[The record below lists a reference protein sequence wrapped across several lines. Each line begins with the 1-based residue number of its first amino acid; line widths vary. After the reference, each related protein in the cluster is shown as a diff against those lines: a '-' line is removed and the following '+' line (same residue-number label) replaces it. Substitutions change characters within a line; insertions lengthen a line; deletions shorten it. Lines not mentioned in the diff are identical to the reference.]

1 MNKQRKNAMISG
13 VAAMVLGLTCGAQV
27 VASHAPT
34 LAAAPA
40 PVVAPAAATEN
51 TTHAVPAN
59 LAVLAPAKPV
69 VRVNDA
75 VLTDRDLARE
85 IQMIFPYEK
94 THDGVPKA
102 IEPEMRKGAMQMMVF
117 EELVYQEALR
127 RKLTVAPERLKKAEA
142 QFRRQFQS
150 DEEFQ
155 KVMEIEVHGSAQLMR
170 DKIRRSLLIEEL
182 LKSDVTDKAA
192 VSEAQARAYYVAN
205 PKKFQH
211 GELFSIQT
219 ISIIPPGNS
228 SAEVQKE
235 ASQHA
240 QDAWK
245 QAKATKSY
253 KEFGLLAE
261 KVSDDDWHV
270 NMGDRKVVEAEK
282 LPPPVV
288 EAARA
293 MKAGQVSEL
302 IQLGNAY
309 TMFRLNEHT
318 PAGTRPFAE
327 VKVQLMTDLQKQKN
341 ERLRADLNRRLR
353 KTAKIEEL

>member
-1 MNKQRKNAMISG
+1 MTRQRKNAMMTG
-13 VAAMVLGLTCGAQV
+13 VAVMVLGLTCGAQV

-34 LAAAPA
+34 MAAAAPA
-40 PVVAPAAATEN
+40 SAAGSASATHVA
-51 TTHAVPAN
+51 PAN

-69 VRVNDA
+69 VRVNGA

-94 THDGVPKA
+94 THDGIPKGM
-102 IEPEMRKGAMQMMVF
+102 EPEMRKGAMQMMVF

-127 RKLTVAPERLKKAEA
+127 RKMTIPAERMKQAEA
-142 QFRRQFQS
+142 QFRKQFANA
-150 DEEFQ
+150 EEFQ
-155 KVMEIEVHGSAQLMR
+155 KVMEIEVHGSPQLMR
-170 DKIRRSLLIEEL
+170 DKIRRSLLIEAL
-182 LKSDVTDKAA
+182 LKSDVTDKAV
-192 VSEAQARAYYVAN
+192 VSEAQAQAYYTAN
-205 PKKFQH
+205 AKKFQH
-211 GELFSIQT
+211 GELFNLQT
-219 ISIIPPGNS
+219 ISIIPPENS

-235 ASQHA
+235 ASKRA
-240 QDAWK
+240 EDAWK

-261 KVSDDDWHV
+261 KFSDDDWHV
-270 NMGDRKVVEAEK
+270 NMGDRKVVESEK

-288 EAARA
+288 KEARA
-293 MKAGQVSEL
+293 MKPGQVSEL

-309 TMFRLNEHT
+309 TMFRLNAHT
-318 PAGTRPFAE
+318 PAGMRPFVE
-327 VKVQLMTDLQKQKN
+327 VKAQLMTDLRKDKN